1 MTTAALTV
9 FRPHPPASGR
19 FANTRPW
26 RIPRAMRQF
35 AMTQDT
41 IAAIATP
48 PGCGG
53 VGIVRVSGPGARA
66 VGQELFE
73 SSRPGFAGFLPY
85 RLHHGWV
92 RDAVG
97 QRLDEVLAAFMP
109 GPGSY
114 TGEDVLELQGHGG
127 PAVLRAVLGAALAC
141 GARMAEP
148 GEFTYR
154 AFCNGRMDLTQAEA
168 VAELIAAPTAA
179 GVALA
184 QARLAGGLGRS
195 VAALRARLEELRAQ
209 LCVAVDFPDD
219 EVECLAPEAFEAG
232 VQAVGAELAG
242 LVRGFERGR
251 VWREGVLCVLAGRV
265 NAGKS
270 SLMNALLGRERA
282 IVTDIPGTTR
292 DWIEEALDLE
302 GLPVRLVDTAGLRE
316 TGDAVER
323 AGLERG
329 RELVQR
335 ADVVLLVVDRTRPLA
350 GEDQALAS
358 ELGPGRVLAVLNKTD
373 LAGEPG
379 GAGAADG
386 PQGAGPRDAE
396 PGPGP
401 ASGPEVPAASEAPGG
416 ATAPGASGEQPH
428 GAGADPVDWFARA
441 GFEAVAVS
449 ARTGQGLTAL
459 CGALR
464 ARALDGAAPATGE
477 LVPNMRQA
485 RALAAARDALAALE
499 ADIRAGLPYD
509 LLGVGLESACT
520 HLAEITG
527 EITPSAVLDSV
538 FGAFCIGK

>member
-1 MTTAALTV
+1 MA
-9 FRPHPPASGR
+9 
-19 FANTRPW
+19 
-26 RIPRAMRQF
+26 
-35 AMTQDT
+35 QDT

-48 PGCGG
+48 PGRGG

-66 VGQELFE
+66 VGQGLFE

-85 RLHHGWV
+85 RLHHGWAY
-92 RDAVG
+92 DAEG
-97 QRLDEVLAAFMP
+97 RRLDEVLAAFMP

-154 AFCNGRMDLTQAEA
+154 AFRSGRMDLTQAEA

-179 GVALA
+179 GAALA

-219 EVECLAPEAFEAG
+219 ELECLAPQAFEAG
-232 VQAVGAELAG
+232 VRAVGAELAE

-292 DWIEEALDLE
+292 DWIEEALDLD

-329 RELVQR
+329 RELVER
-335 ADVVLLVVDRTRPLA
+335 ADVVLLVVDHTLPLA
-350 GEDQALAS
+350 GEDVALAR
-358 ELGPGRVLAVLNKTD
+358 ELGPGRVLAVLNKAD
-373 LAGEPG
+373 LAAAAQEPQGLAGAGATGGPQGQGEPG
-379 GAGAADG
+379 AGGLPGAG
-386 PQGAGPRDAE
+386 PQGPDAGLHDPD

-401 ASGPEVPAASEAPGG
+401 APEPAVPAALEVPEVPGAAG
-416 ATAPGASGEQPH
+416 APGAPEVQPH
-428 GAGADPVDWFARA
+428 AAGPDPAGWFAQA

-449 ARTGQGLTAL
+449 ARTGQGLDAL
-459 CGALR
+459 CRAVR
-464 ARALDGAAPATGE
+464 ARALCGGAGPATGE

-485 RALAAARDALAALE
+485 RSLAAARDALAALE

-509 LLGVGLESACT
+509 LLGVGLEAACV

-527 EITPSAVLDSV
+527 EITPSEVLDSV

>member
-1 MTTAALTV
+1 
-9 FRPHPPASGR
+9 
-19 FANTRPW
+19 
-26 RIPRAMRQF
+26 
-35 AMTQDT
+35 MTQDT

-66 VGQELFE
+66 VGQGLFE

-92 RDAVG
+92 RDAAG

-141 GARMAEP
+141 GVRMAEP

-179 GVALA
+179 GAALA
-184 QARLAGGLGRS
+184 QARLAGDLGRS
-195 VAALRARLEELRAQ
+195 VAALRAQLEALRAQ

-232 VQAVGAELAG
+232 VRAVGSELAE

-373 LAGEPG
+373 LAGGAGAGGEPG
-379 GAGAADG
+379 GRPQDIGA
-386 PQGAGPRDAE
+386 
-396 PGPGP
+396 GPGP
-401 ASGPEVPAASEAPGG
+401 ASGPEVSAAPEVPCVA
-416 ATAPGASGEQPH
+416 GASGASGAQPH
-428 GAGADPVDWFARA
+428 AAGADPTDWFARA

-464 ARALDGAAPATGE
+464 ARALGGAAPATGE

-485 RALAAARDALAALE
+485 RSLAAARDSLAALE
-499 ADIRAGLPYD
+499 VDIRAGLPYD

>member
-1 MTTAALTV
+1 
-9 FRPHPPASGR
+9 
-19 FANTRPW
+19 
-26 RIPRAMRQF
+26 MRQF

-92 RDAVG
+92 RDAAG
-97 QRLDEVLAAFMP
+97 RRLDEVLAAFMP

-179 GVALA
+179 GAALA

-232 VQAVGAELAG
+232 VRAVGAELAG

-386 PQGAGPRDAE
+386 PQGPEGPGAGGAPGAGPHAPGARPRDAG

-401 ASGPEVPAASEAPGG
+401 APSPEVPAAPEAPGG
-416 ATAPGASGEQPH
+416 AAAPGASGAQPRS
-428 GAGADPVDWFARA
+428 AGADPADWFARA

-464 ARALDGAAPATGE
+464 ARALGGAAPATGE

-485 RALAAARDALAALE
+485 RALAAARDALVALE
-499 ADIRAGLPYD
+499 ADIRVGLPYD

-538 FGAFCIGK
+538 FGTFCIGK